1 MNTIKRN
8 LLIIALIIISLS
20 EFIII
25 LNYTKLA
32 AYNPSASEL
41 LYKFDSCLNDDD
53 FIPDISS
60 EYPHVYF
67 KNLETEEGI
76 SIESGVL
83 ITERKKSRQSIKNKD
98 YFESETIIFNPNG
111 KNHLPTEIKNTPIF
125 SISWT
130 PDLLSTESKDDS
142 LYMEIQK
149 RSSCPLKMKLNLRAK
164 DNNGQEWK
172 LIWVPNKL

>member
-1 MNTIKRN
+1 MNTIKKN
-8 LLIIALIIISLS
+8 ILIIALAIISMS

-25 LNYTKLA
+25 LNYTA
-32 AYNPSASEL
+32 RSPNESEL
-41 LYKFDSCLNDDD
+41 VYKFNSSQNEDD
-53 FIPDISS
+53 FVPDLSS
-60 EYPHVYF
+60 EYPHIYF
-67 KNLETEEGI
+67 KNLDTEEGI

-83 ITERKKSRQSIKNKD
+83 ITERKKSRQSIKNKN
-98 YFESETIIFNPNG
+98 YSESETIIFNPNG
-111 KNHLPTEIKNTPIF
+111 NDQLPTEIKNTPIF

-130 PDLLSTESKDDS
+130 PDLLSTQSKDDS

-149 RSSCPLKMKLNLRAK
+149 RSSSPLKMKLNLRAK